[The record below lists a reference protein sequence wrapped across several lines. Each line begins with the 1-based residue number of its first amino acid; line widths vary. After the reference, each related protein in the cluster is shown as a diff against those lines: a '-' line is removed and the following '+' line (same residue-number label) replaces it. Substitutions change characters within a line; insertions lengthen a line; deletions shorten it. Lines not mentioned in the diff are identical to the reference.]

1 MGDIPSPG
9 LDLGV
14 KTGLFETMLP
24 GELSQFRLK
33 ACLAIAI
40 VGGWQVK

>member
-14 KTGLFETMLP
+14 KTGLFETILP
-24 GELSQFRLK
+24 GELESIQAQGLLGDSHSGRL
-33 ACLAIAI
+33 A
-40 VGGWQVK
+40 G